1 MTAPHNPAAAADP
14 AKEQTVPTTTPETPP
29 VPVSVPV
36 PVPMP
41 ASSSIATAA
50 SASDS
55 SEIIYATM
63 PSPVGEIIISGVARP
78 DAPGG
83 VALASLRMGAWK
95 ASKRRDRDAHVEPH
109 WVHAQEKFAYAIQA
123 MEEYFRGER
132 TEFDF
137 EYVTHGTPF
146 QERVWEALR
155 KIPYGTTTTYGRI
168 TAELGLQPVQARAVG
183 GAVGNNPLG
192 IVVPCHRV
200 IGANG
205 SLTGYAG
212 GLENKEA
219 LLVLEGVLPQ
229 PIA

>member
-1 MTAPHNPAAAADP
+1 MTMTPTGIRTS
-14 AKEQTVPTTTPETPP
+14 AKDEDQKVIEST
-29 VPVSVPV
+29 
-36 PVPMP
+36 
-41 ASSSIATAA
+41 
-50 SASDS
+50 
-55 SEIIYATM
+55 EIIYATM
-63 PSPVGEIIISGVARP
+63 DSPVGEIVFSGVRSAT
-78 DAPGG
+78 APGG

-95 ASKRRDRDAHVEPH
+95 QSKRRDRDVRVEPG
-109 WVHAQEKFAYAIQA
+109 WVHAQDEFGYVIRV
-123 MEEYFRGER
+123 MRDYFRGER
-132 TEFDF
+132 IEFDF
-137 EYVTHGTPF
+137 EYVAHGTPF
-146 QERVWEALR
+146 QERVWEELK

-168 TAELGLQPVQARAVG
+168 TADLGLDRVQARAVG

-229 PIA
+229 PLV